1 MIFGG
6 STCLRAASMRGLL
19 VAVATLWTMAPSGAA
34 WAQDLRPARFC
45 GACHGQIRREW
56 ETSAMAKSWKNPVFQ
71 AFLADAKAQLG
82 ENIVASCVAC
92 HAPAAAV
99 TADYKFESPVSQEGV
114 TCNFCH
120 NVSAVDPSPKPA
132 SYTFDAANPLL
143 MRGPYSDSDPG
154 SAHSFV
160 YSEIHTK
167 GEFCAA
173 CHNYAATATGVPIEI
188 TYNRWK
194 TSKAAAGGKQC
205 QDCHMP
211 PYAGQAAPKISKM
224 NRDKV
229 HSHTFRGSRGGGA
242 LDSVATLKAA
252 VEGGR
257 LKLSVANRR
266 AGHALPGGGGGM
278 RVIALSVSFFGAAG
292 DSLSTTSVQ
301 TYGIQYA
308 DAKGTTPVPK
318 WLAAKVAREAEIPA
332 DGTTVEWCD
341 IPPKAKKARAILVY
355 HFIDPAY
362 LPALK
367 RRQVDLT
374 GHQPVVLARAEMK
387 LP

>member
-1 MIFGG
+1 
-6 STCLRAASMRGLL
+6 MRGLL
-19 VAVATLWTMAPSGAA
+19 VALPILSTMACASAV
-34 WAQDLRPARFC
+34 WAQDLRPASFC
-45 GACHGQIRREW
+45 GACHGKIRREW

-82 ENIVASCVAC
+82 ESVIASCVAC

-120 NVSAVDPSPKPA
+120 NVSAVDPSGKPG
-132 SYTFDAANPLL
+132 SYTFDPANPLL

-154 SAHSFV
+154 SAHGFV
-160 YSEIHTK
+160 YSDVHTK

-173 CHNYAATATGVPIEI
+173 CHNHTAAATGVPIET
-188 TYNRWK
+188 TYPRWK
-194 TSKAAAGGKQC
+194 GSKAAAGGKQC

-211 PYAGQAAPKISKM
+211 SYAGQAAPKISKM

-229 HSHTFRGSRGGGA
+229 HAHSFRGPRGGGA
-242 LDSVATLKAA
+242 LDSVATLNAV

-278 RVIALSVSFFGAAG
+278 RVIALSVAFFGAAG
-292 DSLSTTSVQ
+292 ESLSTTPVQ

-308 DAKGTTPVPK
+308 DAKGATPVPK
-318 WLAAKVAREAEIPA
+318 WLAAKVVRQAEIPP
-332 DGTTVEWCD
+332 DGAAVEWCD
-341 IPPKAKKARAILVY
+341 IPAKAKRARSILVY

-367 RRQVDLT
+367 QRQVDLSA
-374 GHQPVVLARAEMK
+374 HQPVVLARAETK

>member
-1 MIFGG
+1 MIRLPSASRGG
-6 STCLRAASMRGLL
+6 SPRRCIVGTL
-19 VAVATLWTMAPSGAA
+19 ATLGVFACCGHAV
-34 WAQDLRPARFC
+34 AQDLRPARFC

-56 ETSAMAKSWKNPVFQ
+56 ETSAMGKSWKNPVFQ
-71 AFLADAKAQLG
+71 VFLTDAKAELG
-82 ENIVASCVAC
+82 EKVLASCVAC

-120 NVSAVDPSPKPA
+120 NVSAVDPSPSPA

-154 SAHSFV
+154 SAHGFV

-173 CHNYAATATGVPIEI
+173 CHEHAAAATGIPIEA
-188 TYNRWK
+188 TYSRWK
-194 TSKAAAGGKQC
+194 ASKAAGGKQC

-211 PYAGQAAPKISKM
+211 LHAGEAAPNISK
-224 NRDKV
+224 RSRGKV
-229 HSHTFRGSRGGGA
+229 HAHSFRGAHGVGA
-242 LDSVATLKAA
+242 LDSVVVLGAA

-278 RVIALSVSFFGAAG
+278 REIALSVTFFGAAG
-292 DSLSTTSVQ
+292 ESLSSASVQ

-308 DAKGTTPVPK
+308 DAKGATPVPK
-318 WLAAKVAREAEIPA
+318 WLAAKVVRQVEIPPE
-332 DGTTVEWCD
+332 GTAVEWCD
-341 IPPKAKKARAILVY
+341 IPPKARRAAAFLVY

-367 RRQVDLT
+367 QRQVDLSA
-374 GHQPVVLARAEMK
+374 HQPVVMARAETK